1 MAFCRNCGT
10 ELQDGQK
17 FCGNCGTPVDNFENK
32 ENTNTEYQ
40 GSYEEAPKYEPI
52 SEEIFAPAPAGKL
65 SVGMLIWAIL
75 NTVFSACTCCL
86 PIGVLPLVFAIL
98 TNNADPEISRKR
110 RKVALI
116 CNIIVTALIVA
127 YFVLTFVVIF
137 FFPELVEQVHV
148 ESGYGDYG
156 LYFNLG

>member
-32 ENTNTEYQ
+32 ENTNNEYQ

-52 SEEIFAPAPAGKL
+52 SEEIFAPAPTGKL

-75 NTVFSACTCCL
+75 NTVFSVCTCCL

-98 TNNADPEISRKR
+98 TNNVDAEVSKKR
-110 RKVALI
+110 RKIALI
-116 CNIIVTALIVA
+116 CNIVVTALIVIA
-127 YFVLTFVVIF
+127 FVASMVITVVFAEEIDRL
-137 FFPELVEQVHV
+137 LVEY
-148 ESGYGDYG
+148 GYYDVSLNY
-156 LYFNLG
+156 